1 MTLSGFRELDTPWKI
16 WYCELTMRREL
27 DSEVL
32 ERLIIE
38 LLRSAPVCVI
48 ATCSHDIPRAST
60 VEFFPLGTTLYIVTE
75 GGTKVQNI
83 LNNPHVSVAIH
94 ASFTG
99 WESVKGLQITGTAE
113 LGKKGSRVFKEGL
126 EAYRNR
132 KGLKRA
138 ELPDFMD
145 VVKVTPSSMEYID
158 FSLEEKGF
166 NVRQLLKKDNT
177 FHSL

>member
-1 MTLSGFRELDTPWKI
+1 MERDLE
-16 WYCELTMRREL
+16 
-27 DSEVL
+27 SEVL
-32 ERLIIE
+32 EGLIME

-75 GGTKVQNI
+75 GGTKVRNI
-83 LNNPHVSVAIH
+83 STNPRVSVAIH
-94 ASFTG
+94 TPFTG
-99 WESVKGLQITGTAE
+99 WESVKGVQITGTAE

-145 VVKVTPSSMEYID
+145 VVKVTPVSIEYID
-158 FSLEEKGF
+158 FSLEDKGF
-166 NVRQLLKKDNT
+166 NVRQLLKRDNT
-177 FHSL
+177 FHLP